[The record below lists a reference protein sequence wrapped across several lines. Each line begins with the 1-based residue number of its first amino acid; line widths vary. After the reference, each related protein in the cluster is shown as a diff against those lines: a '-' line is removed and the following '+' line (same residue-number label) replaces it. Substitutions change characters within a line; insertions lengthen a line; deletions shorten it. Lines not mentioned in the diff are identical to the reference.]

1 MNPKL
6 TVTVDAKNRA
16 LATASGMVTVG
27 AKVDVVVIGLPDGIP
42 EWGEG
47 DAFTGTSLRLRL
59 VDECG
64 NDLVRYPLVE
74 GDAWHSES
82 ETLSTATPVEFD
94 TDALR
99 RAFCG
104 VAFSEARDFG
114 LVLDSAVDDAQYAV
128 GRIKIRQWAA
138 ASTEDPTVL
147 PDWRETLAELRTN
160 LAAVKDERIAAE
172 RARTAAE
179 TAAGNAADSERTAAT
194 SANSAQ
200 TAQNA
205 ARTSELAAKASEA
218 AAAKSADAAKTA
230 LEGAEKAEAET
241 RTGLATHLNDRGNP
255 HVVTKAQLGL
265 GNVDDTS
272 DAAKP
277 ISDATRAA
285 LDGLDAKLGAKA
297 DATDLSR
304 IEAAL
309 QDKPD
314 RVELETK
321 ADLVEGKVP
330 AAQLPSYVNDVI
342 ECDALAYFPEAGER
356 GKIYVALDTNFTYRW
371 SGSAYVEVSPSPDL
385 TPYAKK
391 TDVTKAVDAEVTRAK
406 AAEATKADASTVT
419 ALTTRVSTVE
429 SKKADKTA
437 VTALST
443 AVDSLK
449 SSKRG
454 LLDLSVDR
462 RCLAADLACTLRDGS
477 TGDVIAS
484 NHLYATCYLESSSH
498 GDETYRGQLAQDA
511 YLTVVL
517 VTSGGEVT
525 APGYAIVEFDGEST
539 TIGNLTLTDDNR
551 NFHGSAFRVASEGDY
566 EYELDGQIS
575 TQSEMGTS
583 SDETLLTSSD
593 GTALKADA
601 VSTAVA
607 LAQEKAKA
615 DRPFDVADVAAGATL
630 AHSTV
635 SRFSP
640 ADASEVAFTLADPPS
655 GKMAEYELWVDCT
668 AAAPASL
675 TFRLANAQIDPRVE
689 GEVEAM
695 QAGKAYAYRVR
706 AFGNPDAAHVTV
718 LISQSE
724 AAPAGYTPDQLYAP
738 DSAFEIDTT
747 KGDGLSFSVK
757 VMATSSSGDN
767 GYATVHW
774 GDGTETRQ
782 YVTSL
787 KAIAHTYAKAGSYVV
802 RISNADNFYLAGSPM
817 VVRALRWGDTVTT
830 APGTYSACLNLGGTV
845 PPWGKNMVN
854 TASTN
859 SSSPTYPG
867 DGKYG
872 QPHGTH
878 GAFAFCAG
886 LTGTIPPWPEV
897 TDGSRT
903 LQTLSKTFIGCTGL
917 TGPIPPWPK
926 HAGRVVQCFFGCT
939 GLTGSVPAWPE
950 FEGKPWYTSGSGHPI
965 ANAYGAFTGCT
976 GLTGEIPPWPA
987 LPKNS
992 IPKLSYPSSTYADY
1006 DYFGLYAGCTGLA
1019 GKIPKWPCNTTDGAF
1034 LNAWVGGLYAGCTGL
1049 EGIWDE
1055 DAADSEVMPSTV
1067 TKHTDC
1073 VKGASEAVRK
1083 HFTAEWGGT
1092 KGASST

>member
-16 LATASGMVTVG
+16 ITTASGMVTVG
-27 AKVDVVVIGLPDGIP
+27 AKVDVVVVGLPDGIP

-64 NDLVRYPLVE
+64 HDLVRYPLVE

-114 LVLDSAVDDAQYAV
+114 LILDSAVDDAQYAV

-138 ASTEDPTVL
+138 ASTEDPTVI

-172 RARTAAE
+172 RAHTEAE

-205 ARTSELAAKASEA
+205 ARTSELAAATSATAAETAQNAARASEL
-218 AAAKSADAAKTA
+218 AAAKAADAARA
-230 LEGAEKAEAET
+230 AQEGAEKAESET
-241 RTGLATHLNDRGNP
+241 GVALAAHMNDRGNP
-255 HVVTKAQLGL
+255 HAVTKAQVGL

-272 DAAKP
+272 DTAKP
-277 ISDATRAA
+277 LSDATRAA

-330 AAQLPSYVNDVI
+330 AAQLPSYVDDVI
-342 ECDALAYFPEAGER
+342 EFDALADFPEAGER
-356 GKIYVALDTNFTYRW
+356 GKIYVALDTNLTYRW
-371 SGSAYVEVSPSPDL
+371 SGSAYVEISPSPDL

-391 TDVTKAVDAEVTRAK
+391 TDVTKAVKAEESRAVS
-406 AAEATKADASTVT
+406 AEN
-419 ALTTRVSTVE
+419 L
-429 SKKADKTA
+429 KADKTTVA
-437 VTALST
+437 TLST
-443 AVDSLK
+443 TVDDLK

-454 LLDLSVDR
+454 
-462 RCLAADLACTLRDGS
+462 AYDLAVYRRALYANLTCTLRDGS
-477 TGDVIAS
+477 TGDVIS
-484 NHLYATCYLESSSH
+484 SDNLYATCYFDSFSYGSES
-498 GDETYRGQLAQDA
+498 YRGQLGADLF
-511 YLTVVL
+511 LTVTL

-525 APGYAIVEFDGEST
+525 APGGAVIEIDGESV

-566 EYELDGQIS
+566 EYELDGQILN
-575 TQSEMGTS
+575 QSEMGIS

-689 GEVEAM
+689 GGVEAM

-718 LISQSE
+718 LISQAE

-747 KGDGLSFSVK
+747 KGDGLAFSVQ
-757 VMATSSSGDN
+757 VMATSASGDG

-774 GDGTETRQ
+774 GDGTKTRQ
-782 YVTSL
+782 GASSRTTFT
-787 KAIAHTYAKAGSYVV
+787 HTYSKAGSYVV
-802 RISNADNFYLAGSPM
+802 RIRNAVNFYLAGSPM

-830 APGTYSACLNLGGTV
+830 APGTYSACLNLAGAV
-845 PPWGKNMVN
+845 PPGGKALTEAGGSATSYV
-854 TASTN
+854 
-859 SSSPTYPG
+859 PG
-867 DGKYG
+867 TPVAGIGY
-872 QPHGTH
+872 
-878 GAFAFCAG
+878 GAFTHCSG
-886 LTGTIPPWPEV
+886 LTGTIPEWRD
-897 TDGSRT
+897 TMLNT
-903 LQTLSKTFIGCTGL
+903 CLAFAGCTGL
-917 TGPIPPWPK
+917 TGGIPPWPK
-926 HAGRVVQCFFGCT
+926 NCYRFNLTYAGCT
-939 GLTGSVPAWPE
+939 GLTGGVPAWPMGWVDGTHNPVYQFGVFWHCSGLTGE
-950 FEGKPWYTSGSGHPI
+950 IPPWMDLSRVSTRIMMSYPNHPSY
-965 ANAYGAFTGCT
+965 AQFDYFGMFTGCT
-976 GLTGEIPPWPA
+976 GLTG
-987 LPKNS
+987 
-992 IPKLSYPSSTYADY
+992 
-1006 DYFGLYAGCTGLA
+1006 
-1019 GKIPKWPCNTTDGAF
+1019 KIPKWPTMAGDGIIYT
-1034 LNAWVGGLYAGCTGL
+1034 NGLFKGCTGL

-1055 DAADSEVMPSTV
+1055 DAADSDVMPSTI
-1067 TKHTDC
+1067 TQHTGC
-1073 VKGASEAVRK
+1073 VDGASEAVRR

-1092 KGASST
+1092 KDASST

>member
-16 LATASGMVTVG
+16 ITTASGMVTVG
-27 AKVDVVVIGLPDGIP
+27 AKVDVVVVGLPDGIP

-64 NDLVRYPLVE
+64 HDLVRYPLVE

-114 LVLDSAVDDAQYAV
+114 LILDSAVDDAQYAV

-172 RARTAAE
+172 RAHTEAE

-205 ARTSELAAKASEA
+205 ARTSELAAATSATAAETAQNAARASEL
-218 AAAKSADAAKTA
+218 AAAKAADAAKA
-230 LEGAEKAEAET
+230 AQEGAEKAEAET
-241 RTGLATHLNDRGNP
+241 RTGLATHLNDRENP
-255 HVVTKAQLGL
+255 HGVTKEQIGL

-330 AAQLPSYVNDVI
+330 AAQLPSYVDDVI
-342 ECDALAYFPEAGER
+342 EFDALADFPKAGER

-391 TDVTKAVDAEVTRAK
+391 TEVTKAVKAEESRA
-406 AAEATKADASTVT
+406 
-419 ALTTRVSTVE
+419 VSVE
-429 SKKADKTA
+429 NLKADKTTVA
-437 VTALST
+437 TLST
-443 AVDSLK
+443 TVDDLK

-454 LLDLSVDR
+454 
-462 RCLAADLACTLRDGS
+462 AYDLAVYRRALYANLTCTLRDGS
-477 TGDVIAS
+477 TGDVIS
-484 NHLYATCYLESSSH
+484 SDNLYATCYFDSSSH
-498 GDETYRGQLAQDA
+498 GSESYRGQLGADLF
-511 YLTVVL
+511 LTVTL

-525 APGYAIVEFDGEST
+525 APGGAVIEIDGESV

-566 EYELDGQIS
+566 EYELDGQILN
-575 TQSEMGTS
+575 QSEMGIS

-655 GKMAEYELWVDCT
+655 GKMAEYELWVGCT

-718 LISQSE
+718 LISQAE

-747 KGDGLSFSVK
+747 KGDGLAFSVQ
-757 VMATSSSGDN
+757 VMATSASGDG

-774 GDGTETRQ
+774 GDGTKTRKLASSS
-782 YVTSL
+782 SL
-787 KAIAHTYAKAGSYVV
+787 TDFTHTYAKAGNYVV
-802 RISNADNFYLAGSPM
+802 RISNADRFYLAGAPM
-817 VVRALRWGDTVTT
+817 AVRALRWGDTVTT
-830 APGTYSACLNLGGTV
+830 ASGTYSACLNLGGTV
-845 PPWGKNMVN
+845 PPWGKKMSKFGGTSSRIDPV
-854 TASTN
+854 TPSASEN
-859 SSSPTYPG
+859 
-867 DGKYG
+867 
-872 QPHGTH
+872 H
-878 GAFAFCAG
+878 GAYTYC
-886 LTGTIPPWPEV
+886 
-897 TDGSRT
+897 S
-903 LQTLSKTFIGCTGL
+903 GL
-917 TGPIPPWPK
+917 TGPIPPWPDRLPNATGSSIGIASLACVY
-926 HAGRVVQCFFGCT
+926 AGCS
-939 GLTGSVPAWPE
+939 GLTGQIPAWPRWC
-950 FEGKPWYTSGSGHPI
+950 GGVSMTYAGCSGLTGQIPAWPLYPTTVGDVCIVLVST
-965 ANAYGAFTGCT
+965 YGTYWHCS
-976 GLTGEIPPWPA
+976 GLTGEIPPWPNTGSA
-987 LPKNS
+987 DVKV
-992 IPKLSYPSSTYADY
+992 SYPISSMAGY
-1006 DYFGLYAGCTGLA
+1006 DYLGMFAGCSGLT
-1019 GKIPKWPCNTTDGAF
+1019 GKIPKWTGSTAESSRKF
-1034 LNAWVGGLYAGCTGL
+1034 LWVAGLYAGCTGL

-1055 DAADSEVMPSTV
+1055 DAADADVMPSTA

>member
-64 NDLVRYPLVE
+64 HDLVRYPLVK
-74 GDAWHSES
+74 GDAWYSES

-114 LVLDSAVDDAQYAV
+114 LILDSAVDDAQYAV

-160 LAAVKDERIAAE
+160 LAAVQDERIAAE
-172 RARTAAE
+172 RAHTEAE

-194 SANSAQ
+194 SATAAE

-205 ARTSELAAKASEA
+205 ARASELAAAKA
-218 AAAKSADAAKTA
+218 ADAAKA
-230 LEGAEKAEAET
+230 AQEGAEKAESET
-241 RTGLATHLNDRGNP
+241 GVALAAHMNDRGNP
-255 HVVTKAQLGL
+255 HAVTKAQVGL

-272 DAAKP
+272 DTAKP
-277 ISDATRAA
+277 LSDATRAA
-285 LDGLDAKLGAKA
+285 L
-297 DATDLSR
+297 
-304 IEAAL
+304 AA
-309 QDKPD
+309 
-314 RVELETK
+314 K
-321 ADLVEGKVP
+321 ADLVDGKVP
-330 AAQLPSYVNDVI
+330 AAQLPSYVDDVI
-342 ECDALAYFPEAGER
+342 ECASLAAFPEAGER
-356 GKIYVALDTNFTYRW
+356 GKIYVALDTNLTYRW
-371 SGSAYVEVSPSPDL
+371 SGSVYVEISPSPDL

-391 TDVTKAVDAEVTRAK
+391 TDVTKVVKAEESRAV
-406 AAEATKADASTVT
+406 S
-419 ALTTRVSTVE
+419 VE
-429 SKKADKTA
+429 NLKADKTTVA
-437 VTALST
+437 TLST
-443 AVDSLK
+443 TVDDLK

-454 LLDLSVDR
+454 AYDLSVYR
-462 RCLAADLACTLRDGS
+462 RALYANLTRTLRDGS
-477 TGDVIAS
+477 TGDVISSDNLNAM
-484 NHLYATCYLESSSH
+484 CYFDSSSY
-498 GDETYRGQLAQDA
+498 GSESYRGQLGADLF
-511 YLTVVL
+511 LTVTL

-525 APGYAIVEFDGEST
+525 APGYAIVEVDGESA
-539 TIGNLTLTDDNR
+539 TIDNLTLTNDNR
-551 NFHGSAFRVASEGDY
+551 NFHGSGYRSAAEGDY
-566 EYELDGQIS
+566 EYELDGQIL

-689 GEVEAM
+689 GGVEAM

-724 AAPAGYTPDQLYAP
+724 AAPAGYTPGQLYAP

-747 KGDGLSFSVK
+747 KGDGLAFSVQ
-757 VMATSSSGDN
+757 VMATSASGDG

-774 GDGTETRQ
+774 GDGTKTRKLASSS
-782 YVTSL
+782 SL
-787 KAIAHTYAKAGSYVV
+787 TDFTHTYAKAGNYVV
-802 RISNADNFYLAGSPM
+802 RISNADRFYLAGAPM

-845 PPWGKNMVN
+845 PPWGTAMKRFSGGAARIIPDAPAAN
-854 TASTN
+854 TTYGAYTYCSGLTGEIPAWPDT
-859 SSSPTYPG
+859 SSWSNGNVGLNLVYAG
-867 DGKYG
+867 
-872 QPHGTH
+872 
-878 GAFAFCAG
+878 CSG
-886 LTGTIPPWPEV
+886 LTGTIPAWPYRCV
-897 TDGSRT
+897 S
-903 LQTLSKTFIGCTGL
+903 LSMTYAGCSGL
-917 TGPIPPWPK
+917 TGPIP
-926 HAGRVVQCFFGCT
+926 
-939 GLTGSVPAWPE
+939 AWPLY
-950 FEGKPWYTSGSGHPI
+950 PVSGTGDRCL
-965 ANAYGAFTGCT
+965 ALTVAFGTFWHCS
-976 GLTGEIPPWPA
+976 GLTGEIPAWPEA
-987 LPKNS
+987 YRRDS
-992 IPKLSYPSSTYADY
+992 DAKLSYPTGSLADY
-1006 DYFGLYAGCTGLA
+1006 DYLGMFAGCSGLT
-1019 GKIPKWPCNTTDGAF
+1019 GKIPKWTGSTAETSWKF
-1034 LNAWVGGLYAGCTGL
+1034 LWVAGLYAGCTGL

-1055 DAADSEVMPSTV
+1055 DAADADVMPSTA
-1067 TKHTDC
+1067 TKYMDC

-1092 KGASST
+1092 KDASST